1 MPPNQSLR
9 IWLFD
14 LKKLHTLWFRLYDIL
29 EKETV
34 WHPEP
39 GVLNPLLFLH
49 FSNTEAALREAV
61 CTPGTRMV
69 SAVWWPRAPPSQ
81 NKTKE
86 SKWVSIICWASAR
99 QSLLCPSGPQ
109 WQPPSLRTPNK
120 PNMPSH
126 SHNSALY
133 YYLKVNTFINRPL
146 TRVVDNL
153 RALLCK
159 Q

>member
-1 MPPNQSLR
+1 MVIWSEKAAYSVIPALWHSGKGDSMTPWTSGFKSPSSLPA
-9 IWLFD
+9 LFQHWSC
-14 LKKLHTLWFRLYDIL
+14 LKGSC
-29 EKETV
+29 V
-34 WHPEP
+34 HPRHQDGLCCMTTSGPTKSE
-39 GVLNPLLFLH
+39 
-49 FSNTEAALREAV
+49 
-61 CTPGTRMV
+61 
-69 SAVWWPRAPPSQ
+69 Q
-81 NKTKE
+81 NKE
-86 SKWVSIICWASAR
+86 SKWVSTICSASAR
-99 QSLLCPSGPQ
+99 QSVLCPSCLQ

-126 SHNSALY
+126 SRNSALY